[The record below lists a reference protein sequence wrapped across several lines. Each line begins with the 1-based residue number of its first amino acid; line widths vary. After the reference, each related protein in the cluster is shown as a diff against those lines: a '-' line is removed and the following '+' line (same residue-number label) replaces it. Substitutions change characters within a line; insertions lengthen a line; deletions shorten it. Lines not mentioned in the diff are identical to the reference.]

1 MPAAERPGPVGASG
15 HAELFG
21 RAASPAEFFGMLFQ
35 ASFKKKNFSRD
46 FFFFFFFGDAVS
58 G

>member
-35 ASFKKKNFSRD
+35 ASLKKKNSRD
-46 FFFFFFFGDAVS
+46 DFFYFYFWDAIS